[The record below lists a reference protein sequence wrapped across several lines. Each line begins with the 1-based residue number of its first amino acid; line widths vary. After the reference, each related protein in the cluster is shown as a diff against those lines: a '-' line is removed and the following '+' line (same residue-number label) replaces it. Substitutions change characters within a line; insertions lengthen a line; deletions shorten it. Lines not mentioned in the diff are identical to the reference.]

1 MGNRTTY
8 LPADSLSL
16 ICLSCIPFELTMMS
30 DNLLDKVLPCFILL
44 LQVDPPILSLR
55 GGAAGSFD
63 LPRLR
68 VVAWNRPIWTIQK
81 DAIWSMSSN
90 NNHAERNREE
100 WLPPISII
108 GQLQSN
114 KPISD
119 NETDRFMIAD
129 FSQFI
134 YYSLNPRRSLSR
146 KNISK
151 TIFCYRSFFF
161 IYFKDYSFIEI
172 LEVVICL
179 LFQNNSVSKKLNL
192 VAELKSRKTHIGGRK
207 CFKKQS
213 DKKCF

>member
-1 MGNRTTY
+1 
-8 LPADSLSL
+8 
-16 ICLSCIPFELTMMS
+16 
-30 DNLLDKVLPCFILL
+30 
-44 LQVDPPILSLR
+44 
-55 GGAAGSFD
+55 
-63 LPRLR
+63 
-68 VVAWNRPIWTIQK
+68 
-81 DAIWSMSSN
+81 MSSN

-151 TIFCYRSFFF
+151 TIFCDRLFFL
-161 IYFKDYSFIEI
+161 YI
-172 LEVVICL
+172 LKIP
-179 LFQNNSVSKKLNL
+179 NL
-192 VAELKSRKTHIGGRK
+192 MGL
-207 CFKKQS
+207 
-213 DKKCF
+213 